1 MIDISCLKKDWLET
15 KQAELN
21 SDPIL
26 IEKVIRALYLL
37 EQLTA
42 SGMQFIFKGGT
53 SLLLLLSEPHRFS
66 IDIDILTTET
76 QETLDG
82 VFKNIVEDGHFIKYT
97 EDSRGNS
104 HELPKAHFKFFYTSV
119 INSHY
124 PSYVLLDILF
134 QRNPYP
140 EIINVPIQSGFILSK
155 DTPIQVVVP
164 SLNSILG
171 DKLTAYAPNTTGIL
185 YGMSKELEI
194 IKQLYDVSHLFDVFN
209 DFSIVKASFEETVK
223 KEIVYRS
230 SMQLTSSDLLNDI
243 FQTSYIIASRGI
255 ESPEDYQELLSGIKK
270 MKIYIH

>member
-1 MIDISCLKKDWLET
+1 MIDTSCLKKDWLDT

-42 SGMQFIFKGGT
+42 SGLQFIFKGGT

-76 QETLDG
+76 QEKLDI
-82 VFKNIVEDGHFIKYT
+82 VFKNIVEDGHFINYT
-97 EDSRGNS
+97 EDRRGNS
-104 HELPKAHFKFFYTSV
+104 HELPKAHFKFFYNSV

-134 QRNPYP
+134 QSNPYP
-140 EIINVPIQSGFILSK
+140 EIINVPIKSDFILSK

-164 SLNSILG
+164 SLNSIIG
-171 DKLTAYAPNTTGIL
+171 DKLTA
-185 YGMSKELEI
+185 
-194 IKQLYDVSHLFDVFN
+194 
-209 DFSIVKASFEETVK
+209 
-223 KEIVYRS
+223 
-230 SMQLTSSDLLNDI
+230 
-243 FQTSYIIASRGI
+243 
-255 ESPEDYQELLSGIKK
+255 
-270 MKIYIH
+270 